1 MAGATVGHHVAYGEY
16 LRNGRPSIDLA
27 PTLAWDACLIFSGIL
42 TASVPVLIRV
52 LAELGTAH
60 LLTTSHSRSGQ
71 ESSHQSSTLES
82 GETVKGEAGV
92 MGGTVGRSASKSAV
106 EGGDDEIRAD
116 NFGAA
121 SVRTMPHY
129 GRRESQDSDALILPR

>member
-16 LRNGRPSIDLA
+16 LHDGRSSIDLA
-27 PTLAWDACLIFSGIL
+27 PTLAWEAFLIFSGIL
-42 TASVPVLIRV
+42 TASVPVLIHM

-60 LLTTSHSRSGQ
+60 LLTTNHSRSGQ
-71 ESSHQSSTLES
+71 GSSHQLSTRES
-82 GETVKGEAGV
+82 GKTVKGEAGV
-92 MGGTVGRSASKSAV
+92 TGGTVGRSASKSVV
-106 EGGDDEIRAD
+106 EGGDDGIGAD
-116 NFGAA
+116 SFSAA